1 MVIGLA
7 DAFRSDMHNSESSMG
22 QIHQD
27 KFAAAAKV
35 YSTVVWKEFWNDNKL
50 SDVVRSHDV
59 VINETDPNGNAGGV
73 LWTGQSNGHGSP
85 NQVALF
91 NVCLWLVCDWWLFIA
106 NIL

>member
-35 YSTVVWKEFWNDNKL
+35 YSTVV
-50 SDVVRSHDV
+50 
-59 VINETDPNGNAGGV
+59 
-73 LWTGQSNGHGSP
+73 
-85 NQVALF
+85 
-91 NVCLWLVCDWWLFIA
+91 
-106 NIL
+106 